1 MPFLDCNEVSCRWL
15 KSWIDCTYNY
25 DDRRATRQTL
35 HDEVFLVLAEGV
47 IDTRCTNRNLLF
59 VNFDLPVF
67 QLRISRED
75 VELRAAGVPFVLDKS
90 IEEVI
95 QFIFFSARFLQRL
108 WSFCWFLLFWALSTG
123 ETRRDN
129 RLQRPLVGRILEPIS
144 DMCSRLEQED
154 RTLGWELTG
163 RFNSI
168 TLSPEDSGIVGS
180 GDFIVR
186 SGTATERKDLRD
198 LSEQYQR
205 TKWFEQHFDKRATG
219 TQVCSVP
226 RGSKRA

>member
-1 MPFLDCNEVSCRWL
+1 MPFLDCNEVSRRWL

-47 IDTRCTNRNLLF
+47 IDTRCTNGNILF

-75 VELRAAGVPFVLDKS
+75 VELRAAGVPFVLDKC

-95 QFIFFSARFLQRL
+95 QFFRFLQRL
-108 WSFCWFLLFWALSTG
+108 WSFYWFLLFGALSTG
-123 ETRRDN
+123 QSRRDN
-129 RLQRPLVGRILEPIS
+129 RLQRPLARRILEPIS

-154 RTLGWELTG
+154 RTLGWEITG
-163 RFNSI
+163 CFNSI
-168 TLSPEDSGIVGS
+168 
-180 GDFIVR
+180 
-186 SGTATERKDLRD
+186 
-198 LSEQYQR
+198 
-205 TKWFEQHFDKRATG
+205 
-219 TQVCSVP
+219 
-226 RGSKRA
+226 